1 MSSTKTTIKLNKKST
16 TKCTTKRI
24 NRSGHSSL
32 TNLPTASKKT
42 VESEESDSTDV
53 ATSSDEEDRWK
64 ETKRA
69 AEDLP
74 PEYWNIQKLVKY
86 IKAGNPTA
94 TMVALCCLKDY
105 DLTTPINQAVIGI
118 FFLELNIYV
127 HNSQTCIMHYY
138 VICIIHTQALSLY
151 RG

>member
-1 MSSTKTTIKLNKKST
+1 MSTTKTTIKLSKKPI
-16 TKCTTKRI
+16 TKMTTKRS
-24 NRSGHSSL
+24 NRSGHSSM
-32 TNLPTASKKT
+32 TNLPTTSKKI

-64 ETKRA
+64 ESKRST
-69 AEDLP
+69 DDMP

-118 FFLELNIYV
+118 FSPN
-127 HNSQTCIMHYY
+127 
-138 VICIIHTQALSLY
+138 
-151 RG
+151 